1 MSDTALWDY
10 VFSPQ
15 AMLFDGIAGLMSG
28 VLFWFV
34 MGHPARSVKAWLALA
49 LVGSMVRHMLPGVPQ
64 ARTIPSGHVGL
75 LATLCMR
82 DASEEQCF
90 CAVDALKERIGE
102 TALVQLGVRA
112 EVNIALPEEFLDALA
127 DCSA

>member
-10 VFSPQ
+10 VFSPR
-15 AMLFDGIAGLMSG
+15 AMLYDGMAGLISG
-28 VLFWFV
+28 VFFWFV
-34 MGHPARSVKAWLALA
+34 MGHPARSLKAWFALA
-49 LVGSMVRHMLPGVPQ
+49 LVGSLVRHMIPGAPD
-64 ARTIPSGHVGL
+64 ARAIPSGHVGL

-90 CAVDALKERIGE
+90 CAVDALRERIGE

-112 EVNIALPEEFLDALA
+112 EVNIELPREFLDVLA
-127 DCSA
+127 ECPA